1 MDILDYCKATNQI
14 LFIVSADGILIFL
27 LILLLLCKNV
37 NPISFSPQCCRGAK
51 EHIKGTKTG
60 GVLQHSQ
67 PGNQI
72 VFIFVFPPSRFLGLS
87 LCTS

>member
-14 LFIVSADGILIFL
+14 LFIVSADGILIFFIIIVQKCEPH
-27 LILLLLCKNV
+27 LI
-37 NPISFSPQCCRGAK
+37 FPQCCRGAK